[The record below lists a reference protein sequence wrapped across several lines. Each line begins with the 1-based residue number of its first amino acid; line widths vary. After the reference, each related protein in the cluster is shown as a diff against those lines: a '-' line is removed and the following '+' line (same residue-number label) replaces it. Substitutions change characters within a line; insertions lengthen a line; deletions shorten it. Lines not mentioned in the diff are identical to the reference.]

1 MWPAA
6 PTPALPMEGAS
17 LNRLVVNQRQ
27 YVGGELGR
35 RGPAP
40 AVGSRSVDALGL
52 RVDALH
58 QSVDVAGVVNE
69 VLQRGDHHRR
79 GECGVGVGVKEMAD
93 VYGGVVECLRILL
106 YCHV

>member
-1 MWPAA
+1 MWPAE

-17 LNRLVVNQRQ
+17 LDRLVVNQRQ

-58 QSVDVAGVVNE
+58 QSVDIARVVDE

-79 GECGVGVGVKEMAD
+79 GERGVGVAVKELRNLRSRAD
-93 VYGGVVECLRILL
+93 ERRRLL
-106 YCHV
+106 L